1 MPSET
6 VRFAFYL
13 FLFNV
18 IYPYAP
24 TMFAEPLAMIYLTF
38 HPDAYFDG
46 RKDIMP
52 KTRELVVDYSFAT
65 DMILYDVDI

>member
-1 MPSET
+1 
-6 VRFAFYL
+6 
-13 FLFNV
+13 
-18 IYPYAP
+18 
-24 TMFAEPLAMIYLTF
+24 MFAEPLAMIYLTF

>member
-1 MPSET
+1 M
-6 VRFAFYL
+6 RFISF
-13 FLFNV
+13 FLMLYTP
-18 IYPYAP
+18 IYAP

-52 KTRELVVDYSFAT
+52 KTHELVVDYSFVT
-65 DMILYDVDI
+65 DMILYDVNI